1 MQASGGRTP
10 AQGQPPGTQTFPN
23 ADGGKTVRT
32 YGTDGKAV
40 TDVDYGHDH
49 GAGDPHVHDW
59 NWSKTPPR
67 QPGRAPKAGEVK
79 SSAVDRPGP
88 TVGTVVGAVALAAV
102 GTAVM
107 ILSGG
112 SMSLQTS
119 QGGLVLVQRSSVLQ
133 TNASNPKDCP
143 TCT

>member
-1 MQASGGRTP
+1 
-10 AQGQPPGTQTFPN
+10 
-23 ADGGKTVRT
+23 
-32 YGTDGKAV
+32 
-40 TDVDYGHDH
+40 
-49 GAGDPHVHDW
+49 
-59 NWSKTPPR
+59 
-67 QPGRAPKAGEVK
+67 
-79 SSAVDRPGP
+79 VDRPGP